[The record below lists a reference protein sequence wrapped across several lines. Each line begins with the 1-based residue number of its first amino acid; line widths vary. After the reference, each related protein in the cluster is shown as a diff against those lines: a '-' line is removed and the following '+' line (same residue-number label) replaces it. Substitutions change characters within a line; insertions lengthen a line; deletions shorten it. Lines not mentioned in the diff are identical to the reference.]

1 MLSTSYRGFA
11 SILGACA
18 VLVAFGVLVTS
29 GASAQHAADDGVCDS
44 AQHRQFDFWLGE
56 WQVTT
61 PDGRVAGTNRI
72 ERAFDGCVLHERYDT
87 GRGYRGASFNMYDAG
102 RDTWHQTWVDNGG
115 TLLRLEGGLRDG
127 LMVLEGVTLD
137 DDGNPVAHRIIW
149 TPYDDG
155 TVRQLWQVT
164 DASGEQSVAFDGLY
178 TRLDRE

>member
-1 MLSTSYRGFA
+1 MPTTFCRGLVL
-11 SILGACA
+11 ILGTCA
-18 VLVAFGVLVTS
+18 ALVAAGV
-29 GASAQHAADDGVCDS
+29 SAQQADDAKACDS

-72 ERAFDGCVLHERYDT
+72 RRAFDGCVLHEQYDT
-87 GRGYRGASFNMYDAG
+87 GRGYRGASFNIYDAG

-149 TPYDDG
+149 TPNDDG

-164 DASGEQSVAFDGLY
+164 DATGEQSVAFDGLY
-178 TRLDRE
+178 TPLVPD